1 MAPKPKRK
9 PVSASKSI
17 KHITH
22 TKAMTLVDTPP
33 ISDQIKERCAEA
45 RHIVLLVAQI
55 DPDAIGSAMLFRHY
69 LKACLGV
76 GSGMIE
82 MYYAGTVSHPQ
93 NKCIF
98 NMFELDNFFQP
109 MPKNLEKDEDTLWVL
124 LDSCSLND
132 IRFNGV
138 SVDLSQVD
146 IIIDHHKKDVTQ
158 DEEDKRV
165 YLMESIGSAATLVVQ
180 LLDSEEDGLE
190 SLEDNDEKTT
200 ALTLGAIGIK
210 SDTRNFTSGI
220 THGKDFEA
228 FAKLYPYCDKEAILA
243 VENFPLD
250 RFYPILKAVLNTQ
263 LITKGRIIASAGYID
278 EEDGDLLA
286 EACAQLIRDS
296 RVGVVVVWGAVKGT
310 SKIRLSFRSKD
321 PTLNLHDKIREVFGG
336 GAKQKKGFGEGGA
349 VLDIGDLGTLD
360 TSGADGGDYQ
370 NKLLALIEALIEMRV
385 SIMLRD

>member
-1 MAPKPKRK
+1 MAPKPNRK
-9 PVSASKSI
+9 KPPTKPT
-17 KHITH
+17 KTTH
-22 TKAMTLVDTPP
+22 TKAMTLVDSPP
-33 ISDQIKERCAEA
+33 ISEQIRDRCAEA
-45 RHIVLLVAQI
+45 QHIVLLVAQI

-69 LKACLGV
+69 LQARIGV
-76 GSGMIE
+76 SSSMIE
-82 MYYAGTVSHPQ
+82 MYYAGAVSHPQ

-109 MPKNLEKDEDTLWVL
+109 LPSTLPKKEGTVWVL
-124 LDSCSLND
+124 LDSCSLTD
-132 IRFNGV
+132 IRFSG
-138 SVDLSQVD
+138 SAVDLSQVD
-146 IIIDHHKKDVTQ
+146 IIIDHHKKDVDQ
-158 DEEDKRV
+158 DDEDKRV
-165 YLMESIGSAATLVVQ
+165 YFMESIGAAATLVVQ
-180 LLDSEEDGLE
+180 LLDNDEEDLE
-190 SLEDNDEKTT
+190 SLEDTDEKTT

-210 SDTRNFTSGI
+210 GDTRNFTSGI
-220 THGKDFEA
+220 THEKDFEA
-228 FAKLYPYCDKEAILA
+228 FAKLYPYCDKEAMLA

-250 RFYPILKAVLNTQ
+250 RFYPILKEVLNS
-263 LITKGRIIASAGYID
+263 LRLTKGRILASAGYID

-321 PTLNLHDKIREVFGG
+321 TTLNLHDKIREVFGG

-360 TSGADGGDYQ
+360 ISGAEGEDYQ
-370 NKLLALIEALIEMRV
+370 NKLLDLIEALIEMRV